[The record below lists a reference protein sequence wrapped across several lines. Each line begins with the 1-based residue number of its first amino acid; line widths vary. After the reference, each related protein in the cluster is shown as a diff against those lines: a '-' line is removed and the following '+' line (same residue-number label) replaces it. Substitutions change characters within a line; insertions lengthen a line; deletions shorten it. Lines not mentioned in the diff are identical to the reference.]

1 MRRRKR
7 NLQGQSAT
15 LQAVVIAL
23 LVSGLLTG
31 ILIIQNTRP
40 ARLELLFWS
49 ATLPL
54 AAVILLAAA
63 TGGILGFSVAYIT
76 QRQLRKSPQAPMEPP
91 RRDEA
96 EE

>member
-1 MRRRKR
+1 MRKR
-7 NLQGQSAT
+7 KRSTPEQSDT

-40 ARLELLFWS
+40 ARLEFLFWS

-54 AAVILLAAA
+54 AAVILLAAV
-63 TGGILGFSVAYIT
+63 TGGILGFSVAYIR
-76 QRQLRKSPQAPMEPP
+76 QRQLRRSAQAPLEP
-91 RRDEA
+91 RRTEA

>member
-1 MRRRKR
+1 MRKGKK
-7 NLQGQSAT
+7 NQGRSYT
-15 LQAVVIAL
+15 VQAVAIAV

-40 ARLELLFWS
+40 ARLEFLFWS

-54 AAVILLAAA
+54 AAVLLLAAVA
-63 TGGILGFSVAYIT
+63 GGILGFSVAYVT
-76 QRQLRKSPQAPMEPP
+76 QRQLRRSAQTPLEPG
-91 RRDEA
+91 RGEA